1 LERTS
6 IAHAA
11 QGLEPIGKTDIF
23 LLTIVVYTNIMR
35 SVNPKTKPTHPPGAL
50 EERVFLAL
58 LKAADTLARQAE
70 QLTRTAELTGTQYN
84 VLRILRGAGSE
95 GLACRAIGDR
105 MITHDPDITRLLD
118 RLEKQGWITR
128 ERQKDDRRVV
138 KARITGRGFELL
150 KPLDQ
155 PMRDLHKRQF
165 RHMAGGRL
173 KTLYHLLEEIRT
185 AKRE

>member
-1 LERTS
+1 M
-6 IAHAA
+6 
-11 QGLEPIGKTDIF
+11 
-23 LLTIVVYTNIMR
+23 TIVVYTTII
-35 SVNPKTKPTHPPGAL
+35 SFVNPRSKPAHPPASL
-50 EERVFLAL
+50 EERVFLAM
-58 LKAADTLARQAE
+58 LKTADALGQQAE

-84 VLRILRGAGSE
+84 VLRILRGAGPE
-95 GLACRAIGDR
+95 GLACRAIADR

-118 RLEKQGWITR
+118 RLEKQGWIIR

-138 KARITGRGFELL
+138 KARITARGLELL

-173 KTLYHLLEEIRT
+173 KALYDLLEQIRP

>member
-1 LERTS
+1 MVK
-6 IAHAA
+6 
-11 QGLEPIGKTDIF
+11 P
-23 LLTIVVYTNIMR
+23 R
-35 SVNPKTKPTHPPGAL
+35 SKPVRPPASL
-50 EERVFLAL
+50 EERVFLGL
-58 LKAADTLARQAE
+58 LKTADALGQQAE

-95 GLACRAIGDR
+95 GLACRGIGDR

-118 RLEKQGWITR
+118 RLEKQGFITR

-138 KARITGRGFELL
+138 KARITARGLELL

-165 RHMAGGRL
+165 RHMVGPRL
-173 KTLYHLLEEIRT
+173 KTLYDLLEEIRT